1 MKLITPGSGFAG
13 NLLLLNPK
21 RQTTDAIE
29 QFDLIDILL
38 PFRGVDPAP
47 GTLDDQPESTQPDD
61 TDGASQSAPDNESC
75 EASEQAVVLTESLDQ
90 FVRHS
95 LAQESVEECDQPPQ
109 ELADSDDKASG
120 DDEDETT
127 EVSPYGF
134 DIVSGQSPFTG
145 LDFYRKSSD
154 EPDEDNRRRCERHL
168 LSIPASVTGHD
179 EDGSEW
185 SEETETIDVSRTGLI
200 LNLRRWTQH
209 GKVMRLSLPLPDE
222 LRRHEHSD
230 LNYEVYAIVRR
241 IGPVSNG
248 SKPVGM
254 EFLGEHPPEG
264 YFEKPWA
271 SFQVRRSSAFDRRR
285 RLREPASDVIWIEYL
300 NEAMECMAREATRTE
315 NISSGGMRV
324 YIKAPPPEFEMVKVG
339 YSNRAFESYAIIS
352 NRYVGCDGL
361 NRLCLQFLDKN
372 WYDQK
377 DSAGKSPTRQDPRRK
392 ILLADDDPPLRKV
405 LGKILTQAGYEV
417 IMAEDGKSAVEKS
430 RTAHPDL
437 VITDVLMPK
446 MNGFQVCK
454 LLKEFASPPKVILL
468 SGVYSKPSYRRQAR
482 DEYGADDLLPKPF
495 EVASLLSLVK
505 QHLTNQEAG
514 RSA

>member
-1 MKLITPGSGFAG
+1 
-13 NLLLLNPK
+13 
-21 RQTTDAIE
+21 
-29 QFDLIDILL
+29 
-38 PFRGVDPAP
+38 
-47 GTLDDQPESTQPDD
+47 
-61 TDGASQSAPDNESC
+61 
-75 EASEQAVVLTESLDQ
+75 
-90 FVRHS
+90 
-95 LAQESVEECDQPPQ
+95 
-109 ELADSDDKASG
+109 
-120 DDEDETT
+120 
-127 EVSPYGF
+127 
-134 DIVSGQSPFTG
+134 
-145 LDFYRKSSD
+145 
-154 EPDEDNRRRCERHL
+154 
-168 LSIPASVTGHD
+168 
-179 EDGSEW
+179 
-185 SEETETIDVSRTGLI
+185 
-200 LNLRRWTQH
+200 
-209 GKVMRLSLPLPDE
+209 
-222 LRRHEHSD
+222 
-230 LNYEVYAIVRR
+230 
-241 IGPVSNG
+241 
-248 SKPVGM
+248 
-254 EFLGEHPPEG
+254 
-264 YFEKPWA
+264 
-271 SFQVRRSSAFDRRR
+271 
-285 RLREPASDVIWIEYL
+285 
-300 NEAMECMAREATRTE
+300 
-315 NISSGGMRV
+315 MRV

-377 DSAGKSPTRQDPRRK
+377 DSAGKSPARQDPRRK